1 MSGVDAGARDE
12 AWVAIDAPLSAAEL
26 ARFCLDLERLYRI
39 NPYLEFRAWR
49 NRADTAEAMDVA
61 YRNLS
66 NNRAYEGRFALHRI
80 SEFDFSVRY
89 DRGIKRQTRFTIE
102 PRASGS
108 RLVITDD
115 YSGAGAEVDLSE
127 VDRSLHAWGTA
138 LREYLAREARWGHIR
153 AWRWY
158 MRQVWV
164 PMKPS
169 ARRITYILIVITLA
183 EVALAA
189 LVMAV
194 YWAEQL
200 R

>member
-1 MSGVDAGARDE
+1 MSGADAARDE
-12 AWVAIDAPLSAAEL
+12 AWVGIDITLSAPEL
-26 ARFCLDLERLYRI
+26 ARFCADVERLYRI
-39 NPYLEFRAWR
+39 NPYLEFRGWQDGPGT
-49 NRADTAEAMDVA
+49 ADVS

-66 NNRAYEGRFALHRI
+66 NGQDYKGRFSIRRA

-89 DRGIKRQTRFTIE
+89 DRGIKRETRFVIE
-102 PRASGS
+102 PLASGS

-115 YSGAGAEVDLSE
+115 YSGAGPEADLSE

-138 LREYLAREARWGHIR
+138 LRAYLERDARWGHIR
-153 AWRWY
+153 PWRWY
-158 MRQVWV
+158 MRRVWV

-169 ARRITYILIVITLA
+169 ARRITYILLVVAVA
-183 EVALAA
+183 EVALAV

>member
-1 MSGVDAGARDE
+1 MSGVAARARDE

-49 NRADTAEAMDVA
+49 NGAGTTDAVDVA

-66 NNRAYEGRFALHRI
+66 NNRDFEGRFTLHRT

-89 DRGIKRQTRFTIE
+89 DSGIKRQTRFTIA
-102 PRASGS
+102 PLASGS

-115 YSGAGAEVDLSE
+115 YSGAGTDVDLSE

-153 AWRWY
+153 PWRWY
-158 MRQVWV
+158 MRRVWV

-183 EVALAA
+183 EVALAG

>member
-1 MSGVDAGARDE
+1 MSGVAARARDE

-49 NRADTAEAMDVA
+49 NGAGTTDAVDVA

-66 NNRAYEGRFALHRI
+66 NNRDFEGRFTLHRT

-89 DRGIKRQTRFTIE
+89 DSGIKRQTRFTIA
-102 PRASGS
+102 PLASGS
-108 RLVITDD
+108 QLVITDD
-115 YSGAGAEVDLSE
+115 YSGAGTGADLSE

-153 AWRWY
+153 PWRWY
-158 MRQVWV
+158 MRRVWV

-183 EVALAA
+183 EVALAG

>member
-1 MSGVDAGARDE
+1 MSGVDAAARDE

-49 NRADTAEAMDVA
+49 SRVETADAADVA

-66 NNRAYEGRFALHRI
+66 NNRAYEGGFTLHRS
-80 SEFDFSVRY
+80 SEFDFSVHY
-89 DRGIKRQTRFTIE
+89 DSGIKRQTRFTIA
-102 PRASGS
+102 PRGSGS

-115 YSGAGAEVDLSE
+115 YSGAGTGADLSE

-138 LREYLAREARWGHIR
+138 LREYLAREARWGHIPP
-153 AWRWY
+153 WRWY
-158 MRQVWV
+158 MRRVWV

-169 ARRITYILIVITLA
+169 ARRIAYILIVITLA
-183 EVALAA
+183 EVALAG
-189 LVMAV
+189 LVMAI

>member
-1 MSGVDAGARDE
+1 MSGADTAPRDQ
-12 AWVAIDAPLSAAEL
+12 AWVAIDLRLSAAEL
-26 ARFCLDLERLYRI
+26 ARFCDDLERLYRI

-49 NRADTAEAMDVA
+49 NGAGAPEVA

-66 NNRAYEGRFALHRI
+66 NGRSYEGRLNLRRS
-80 SEFDFSVRY
+80 SELDFSVRY
-89 DRGIKRQTRFTIE
+89 DYGIKRATRFTIE
-102 PRASGS
+102 PLASGC
-108 RLVITDD
+108 RFVITDD
-115 YSGAGAEVDLSE
+115 YSGAGAEADLSE

-138 LREYLAREARWGHIR
+138 LREYLERETRWGHIG

-164 PMKPS
+164 PMRPS
-169 ARRITYILIVITLA
+169 ARRITYILLVITLA
-183 EVALAA
+183 EVALVG

-194 YWAEQL
+194 YWAEHL